1 MSYIDELGKK
11 AKSAAKNSAMLSQ
24 SLKNDILATIAAML
38 ENGRDEIKKANELDI
53 TAAHENNMA
62 ASMVD
67 RLTLTDARIDGMAE
81 GVRQVA
87 ALPDPVGKILG
98 GNTLPNGLT
107 VIKKSVPLGVIGI
120 IFESRP
126 NVTVDAG
133 CLCLKAGNT
142 VILRGG
148 SDAINSN
155 KCLVGIMRAAAEKHG
170 VNPDIVQLVENTSR
184 DTATELMKA
193 NEYVDVLIP
202 RGGGGLINAVIKNA
216 TVPVIQTGE
225 GNCHVYVDPGT
236 GRLHHVY
243 VDRFADIDMAV
254 DIVDNAKTQRPS
266 VCNAIENV
274 LVHKNIAEG
283 FLKKLAERWNGNVT
297 FVGDE
302 ASSAYITLE
311 KIADDEDYRREFL
324 DLKIAVKI
332 VDDIDEAI
340 AHINRFGT
348 GHSECIV
355 TEYLRNAEK
364 FQREVDAA
372 AVYVNASTRFTDGF
386 EFGLGAEI
394 GISTQKLHV
403 RGPMGL
409 EALTT
414 FKYLVNG
421 NGQTRG

>member
-1 MSYIDELGKK
+1 MNYIDELGKK
-11 AKSAAKNSAMLSQ
+11 AKAASGEC
-24 SLKNDILATIAAML
+24 ATL
-38 ENGRDEIKKANELDI
+38 TEIKKNEILKEISDLLLASKEEIIAENKKDI
-53 TAAHENNMA
+53 ENAHKNNMTQA
-62 ASMVD
+62 LID
-67 RLTLTDARIDGMAE
+67 RLTLTEARIDGMAE
-81 GVRQVA
+81 GVMQVMSLA
-87 ALPDPVGKILG
+87 DPVGKVLG
-98 GNTLPNGLT
+98 GGTLKNGLSI
-107 VIKKSVPLGVIGI
+107 VKKSVPLGVIGI

-133 CLCLKAGNT
+133 VLCLKAGNT

-155 KCLVGIMRAAAEKHG
+155 KCLVGIMRKAAEKHG
-170 VNPDIVQLVENTSR
+170 VNPDIVQLVEDTSR
-184 DTATELMKA
+184 ETATELMKA
-193 NEYVDVLIP
+193 NDYLDVLIP

-225 GNCHVYVDPGT
+225 GNCHVYVD
-236 GRLHHVY
+236 
-243 VDRFADIDMAV
+243 RFADIDAAV
-254 DIVDNAKTQRPS
+254 EIVDNAKTQRPS

-283 FLKKLAERWNGNVT
+283 FLKKLSAKWNGKVQ
-297 FVGDE
+297 FIGD
-302 ASSAYITLE
+302 SYSAEYITLE
-311 KIADDEDYRREFL
+311 REATDEDYRREFL
-324 DLKIAVKI
+324 DYTIAVKV

-348 GHSECIV
+348 KHSECIV
-355 TEYLRNAEK
+355 TEHLKNAEK
-364 FQREVDAA
+364 FQREIDAA

-414 FKYLVNG
+414 FKYLING
-421 NGQTRG
+421 NGQIRG

>member
-1 MSYIDELGKK
+1 MIDYIQQLGIK
-11 AKSAAKNSAMLSQ
+11 AKAAAKQSAVLSQ
-24 SLKNDILATIAAML
+24 ITKNDILLEIAAAL
-38 ENGRDEIKKANELDI
+38 TESTDKIISENEKDIEAAKK
-53 TAAHENNMA
+53 NNMPQA
-62 ASMVD
+62 MID
-67 RLTLTDARIDGMAE
+67 RLTLTPQRIEGMAE

-87 ALPDPVGKILG
+87 ALPDPVGVIKG
-98 GNTLPNGLT
+98 GQTLKNGLT
-107 VIKKSVPLGVIGI
+107 IIKKSVPLGVIGI

-155 KCLVGIMRAAAEKHG
+155 KCLVGIMRDAAEKFE
-170 VNPDIVQLVENTSR
+170 VNPDIVQLVEDTSR
-184 DTATELMKA
+184 ETATELMRA
-193 NEYVDVLIP
+193 NEYLDVLIP
-202 RGGGGLINAVIKNA
+202 RGGGGLIHSVIENA

-225 GNCHVYVDPGT
+225 GNCHVYVD
-236 GRLHHVY
+236 
-243 VDRFADIDMAV
+243 RFADIDMAV
-254 DIVDNAKTQRPS
+254 NITDNAKTQRPS

-274 LVHKNIAEG
+274 LVHKNIADG
-283 FLKKLAERWNGNVT
+283 FLKKLADRWNGNVT

-302 ASSAYITLE
+302 ASAAYITLE
-311 KIADDEDYRREFL
+311 KIADDEDYRKEFL

-340 AHINRFGT
+340 AHINKFGT

-355 TEYLRNAEK
+355 TEYLKNAEK

-414 FKYLVNG
+414 FKYLING
-421 NGQTRG
+421 NGQIRG